1 MSEPPAAALE
11 HDHAVRSDPALPPIG
26 RPIRRRYALPLLLVF
41 GVVLAAALLILHDN
55 VRYYRVT
62 SGSMQPTLAIGS
74 HIPAEAGLPLKIGE
88 IVVFHPPQ
96 GAIPAT
102 PVCGANGEGAG
113 FQQACGLAEPQPAS
127 AILVKRIVA
136 GPGDL
141 VSIQAGRANVNGIM
155 SAESFIEP
163 CGSDSSCSFPTPVRV
178 PPGQYFVLG
187 DNRGASDDS
196 RFWGPVPASW
206 IVGVVV
212 HCLPLQTACQPLQ

>member
-1 MSEPPAAALE
+1 MPTL
-11 HDHAVRSDPALPPIG
+11 G
-26 RPIRRRYALPLLLVF
+26 RPVRRRYAVPLLVAAGLV
-41 GVVLAAALLILHDN
+41 LMLALLTLHDD
-55 VRYYRVT
+55 VKYYRIT

-74 HIPAEAGLPLKIGE
+74 RVAAEAGVPLKIGE

-96 GAIPAT
+96 GALPVT
-102 PVCGANGEGAG
+102 PVCGVNGEGAG
-113 FQQACGLAEPQPAS
+113 FQQPCGLAVPEAAG

-141 VSIQAGRANVNGIM
+141 VSIQAGRGVVNGIT
-155 SAESFIEP
+155 SPESFIAP
-163 CGSDSSCSFPTPVRV
+163 CGNGVECTFPAPVRV
-178 PPGQYFVLG
+178 PPAQYFLLG

-212 HCLPLQTACQPLQ
+212 RCGLLQTACQPLH